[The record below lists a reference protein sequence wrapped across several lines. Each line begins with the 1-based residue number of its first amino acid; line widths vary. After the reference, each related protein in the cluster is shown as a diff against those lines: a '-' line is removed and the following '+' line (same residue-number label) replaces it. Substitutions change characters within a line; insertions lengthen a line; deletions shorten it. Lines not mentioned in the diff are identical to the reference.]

1 MVDFPM
7 GEIHQG
13 NLLGGILNILKF
25 WFLGTVLLYHLCYL
39 FYELSSVSR
48 AIIFVL
54 PISFDLFFF
63 FVYLVLVHE
72 STLFYSSLFLTL
84 KFYVLI
90 IAFEKVFILATLF
103 YEFRVFFIIVFSSV
117 WGNNENGK
125 QRNLWDGS
133 FFIKS
138 HV

>member
-1 MVDFPM
+1 M

-138 HV
+138 HA

>member
-1 MVDFPM
+1 M

-39 FYELSSVSR
+39 CYELSSVSR

>member
-1 MVDFPM
+1 M

>member
-1 MVDFPM
+1 M
-7 GEIHQG
+7 
-13 NLLGGILNILKF
+13 
-25 WFLGTVLLYHLCYL
+25 YHLCYL

-125 QRNLWDGS
+125 QRNL
-133 FFIKS
+133 
-138 HV
+138 